1 MMRTSVPLTERREGH
16 ALRAG
21 FSLLEILVC
30 LLLLGILSAGFAR
43 IFQGALA
50 LGQLQEKEKTEIRT
64 RRQAVRQQFAGM
76 EEAEAV
82 IQIQASD

>member
-1 MMRTSVPLTERREGH
+1 MMRISAPLTERREGH
-16 ALRAG
+16 APRAG

-43 IFQGALA
+43 VFQGSLA
-50 LGQLQEKEKTEIRT
+50 LGQLQEKEMTEIRA

-76 EEAEAV
+76 KEAEAV
-82 IQIQASD
+82 IRIQASD